1 MKKITSI
8 KELSELSE
16 NIDKSEIEIEIVC
29 NVTQA
34 ERRGMY
40 YKFLVSDAREGCEQI
55 RVYVPPVNYN
65 PEFLKSVIKIL
76 GTFANT
82 ENFILINPEIE
93 IYDEEKN
100 QK

>member
-8 KELSELSE
+8 KELSNLPE

-29 NVTQA
+29 NVIHS

-40 YKFLVSDAREGCEQI
+40 YKFLVSDSKEDCEQI

-65 PEFLKSVIKIL
+65 SEFLKSAIKIL

-100 QK
+100 